1 MFLHDPYQF
10 CKVLVWSGRPEGF
23 DFNTISELVSKSVS
37 YQGRPRAARA
47 AKKRLRVDGEN
58 LVPVPFFVCLIL
70 FL

>member
-1 MFLHDPYQF
+1 MFSYYLHQF
-10 CKVLVWSGRPEGF
+10 CEVGVWCGRPEGF
-23 DFNTISELVSKSVS
+23 EFNTISELVSKSVS